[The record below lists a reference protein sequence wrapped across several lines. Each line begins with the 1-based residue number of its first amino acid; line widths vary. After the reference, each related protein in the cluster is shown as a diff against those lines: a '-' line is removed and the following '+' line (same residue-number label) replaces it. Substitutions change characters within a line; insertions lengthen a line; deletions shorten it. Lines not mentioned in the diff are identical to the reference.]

1 MSASI
6 VLSALEF
13 DVLWESE
20 RLPLRHVAIDVPS
33 PGMTHSERARL
44 VAGAFADLERRGLA
58 SRGRAEPEVADRL
71 SLLAHAQVSV
81 DVWVW
86 TDREIKALAVMSGDQ
101 AGLAVVDNDQV
112 WLIPARTSALAEAAV
127 SVTGDAPAGPGRS
140 VSLLRDVLIDAD
152 RRAGGE
158 PHNLVTPLQRAG
170 LALYEAQSLALM
182 FSGVGAR
189 GQFGVER
196 VGRDQRKQRADRVV
210 AFHDTN
216 QGRYVHVAK
225 HSNDGQVWS
234 TVAPADN
241 ARLAAAVWD
250 LLDDA

>member
-1 MSASI
+1 MSSSV

-33 PGMTHSERARL
+33 PGITHTERAEL
-44 VAGAFADLERRGLA
+44 VRTALADLERRGLA
-58 SRGRAEPEVADRL
+58 DRGRAVPELADRL

-81 DVWVW
+81 DAWVW
-86 TDREIKALAVMSGDQ
+86 TDREIKALAVVSGDQ
-101 AGLAVVDNDQV
+101 AGLAVVDSDQV
-112 WLIPARTSALAEAAV
+112 WLIPARKTGLAEAAV
-127 SVTGDAPAGPGRS
+127 SIAGDAPAGPGRS
-140 VSLLRDVLIDAD
+140 VSLPREVLADAD

-158 PHNLVTPLQRAG
+158 PQNLVTPLQRAG
-170 LALYEAQSLALM
+170 LPLYEAQSVALM
-182 FSGVGAR
+182 FSGIGVR

-196 VGRDQRKQRADRVV
+196 VVRDQRRQRVDRVV
-210 AFHDTN
+210 AFHDTA

-225 HSNDGQVWS
+225 TNNDGQVWS
-234 TVAPADN
+234 TIAPADN